1 MPTQLMYIKRNKD
14 TQVGSHLWGI
24 TVLRSQMPEV
34 PASFL
39 QSKICEVLDAW
50 GSSSINSM
58 ETSIAFYRD
67 STGFVETHQT
77 LGHQITLTKQ
87 QCFEEPE
94 TDGLN
99 FPWNTIGFK
108 NDWVKEDCQIHNF
121 WKRIWDIFFFQPTI
135 FAGLTGHCAPTE
147 ADVELHLP
155 WKVAPLSQIV
165 RFYEQVFNAWWD
177 HRHHI
182 PKGILSSPDVGLRV
196 STVKYEQYEQYFQG
210 LA

>member
-1 MPTQLMYIKRNKD
+1 
-14 TQVGSHLWGI
+14 
-24 TVLRSQMPEV
+24 MPEV

-50 GSSSINSM
+50 GSSSINSL

-77 LGHQITLTKQ
+77 LGHQIALTKQ

-108 NDWVKEDCQIHNF
+108 NDWVKEYCQIHNF
-121 WKRIWDIFFFQPTI
+121 WKRIWDIFFPVYDCCWVCWSLRPDRGWCRTSPSLENSPVESDSMNKYLMPDEFTDITFQKGFCP
-135 FAGLTGHCAPTE
+135 
-147 ADVELHLP
+147 HL
-155 WKVAPLSQIV
+155 I
-165 RFYEQVFNAWWD
+165 WD
-177 HRHHI
+177 SEISR
-182 PKGILSSPDVGLRV
+182 
-196 STVKYEQYEQYFQG
+196 
-210 LA
+210 